1 MKKKDM
7 NFLQAFNTSDIS
19 LLGDADKDKVPNVFD
34 CKPFDK
40 DRDGLFGRAI
50 NVATMGKHGQTKEE
64 YEAEKTTTTHFE
76 RNGGKV
82 IKVTRNGQE
91 VIPWKSVKQLEQ
103 EYTKSQAEEALKA
116 KLRKQ
121 KAVNESIR
129 KQIESKKLQIEK
141 QKLLAKQK
149 TQALS
154 HSQSST
160 AQDAFSL
167 IFGFGM
173 PRQKP
178 IPIAQLAPT
187 EPPKKQK
194 VKKTHKPPNVCPF
207 CNTPMILVPTFLGQ
221 PMWQC
226 PRCVTL

>member
-50 NVATMGKHGQTKEE
+50 NVATLGKYGQTREE
-64 YEAEKTTTTHFE
+64 YGSEKTTKTHFE
-76 RNGGKV
+76 RDERGKV
-82 IKVTRNGQE
+82 TITRNGQE
-91 VIPWKSVKQLEQ
+91 VIPWKPSEQLLREHR
-103 EYTKSQAEEALKA
+103 KSQAEEALKA
-116 KLRKQ
+116 KLENQ
-121 KAVNESIR
+121 KRMNESIR

-154 HSQSST
+154 HSQPSL

-167 IFGFGM
+167 IFGM
-173 PRQKP
+173 PRQRP
-178 IPIAQLAPT
+178 RPIAQLAPT

-226 PRCVTL
+226 PRCVML